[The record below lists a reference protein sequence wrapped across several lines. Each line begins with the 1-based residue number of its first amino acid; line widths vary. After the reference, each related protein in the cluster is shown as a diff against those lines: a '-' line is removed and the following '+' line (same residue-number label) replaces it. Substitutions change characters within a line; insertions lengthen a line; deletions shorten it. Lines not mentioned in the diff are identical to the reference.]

1 MSITETQKRL
11 MLTLRDVRL
20 WRWESTISC
29 IGSKFAQSPTIIGQP
44 EVINYTETCKTML
57 KPCENLIFT
66 AMVQVNKQ
74 TSTIRVSCSDA
85 SFGPSNS
92 SSSTPYQLPV
102 RLDHIHLPIIQL
114 PLESPVFAAQKY
126 MLSPLIFLGGVNAH
140 GLSPCYVS
148 TCLKHGRPAQHW
160 ANGKFTPILKSTSWV
175 DTLNK
180 FNILPM
186 AFYDCFWHFYI
197 GYIMLYPSYPRK
209 SSKILSYEHLVHAMI
224 HILNRSQ

>member
-1 MSITETQKRL
+1 MVIFHRYVSLSEGMSHISITETQKRL
-11 MLTLRDVRL
+11 MLTLNDL
-20 WRWESTISC
+20 EGCPIMNDENPQSAG

-57 KPCENLIFT
+57 KHVKT
-66 AMVQVNKQ
+66 VMVQVNKQ

-85 SFGPSNS
+85 SFGPSNF

-126 MLSPLIFLGGVNAH
+126 MFSPLIFLGGVNAH

-160 ANGKFTPILKSTSWV
+160 ANGKFTPIG
-175 DTLNK
+175 
-180 FNILPM
+180 
-186 AFYDCFWHFYI
+186 
-197 GYIMLYPSYPRK
+197 GYT
-209 SSKILSYEHLVHAMI
+209 
-224 HILNRSQ
+224 Q